1 MANESEKEN
10 HSCFFG
16 VLDRDDFIE
25 GVHWR
30 RHLYANGDVIL
41 REGDYSGKVFLIMQG
56 RVRVV
61 GSVPMNEGYTV
72 RPGVKDLER
81 GEIFGELALLDHAP
95 HSASVTAIEE
105 CELAEIENESLLA
118 YLDRDRDIGYL
129 FFRELAG
136 ELAVRLRKADEKIF
150 SLLAWG
156 LKAHGYEKY
165 MKSES

>member
-1 MANESEKEN
+1 MTNDVEKET

-16 VLDRDDFIE
+16 LLDRDDFIE

-30 RHLYANGDVIL
+30 RHRYASGEAIL
-41 REGDYSGKVFLIMQG
+41 REGGYSGKVFLILQG
-56 RVRVV
+56 SVRVA
-61 GSVPMNEGYTV
+61 GSVAMSEGYTV

-95 HSASVTAIEE
+95 HSATVTAIED
-105 CELAEIENESLLA
+105 CELAALDNESLLA

-129 FFRELAG
+129 IFRGLASA
-136 ELAVRLRKADEKIF
+136 LAARLRKADEKIF

-156 LKAHGYEKY
+156 LKVHGYEKY